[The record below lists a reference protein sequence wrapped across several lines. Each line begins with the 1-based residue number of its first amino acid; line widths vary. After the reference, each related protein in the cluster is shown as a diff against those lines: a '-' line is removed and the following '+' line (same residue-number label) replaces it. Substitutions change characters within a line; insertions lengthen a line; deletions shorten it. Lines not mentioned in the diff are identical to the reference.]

1 MLAGDYSAFP
11 DCAEFICEF
20 IVRDEEVCQRFI
32 SHSNQFF
39 AEVIGKD
46 FQVTEVI
53 MLSLIF
59 QVTDHPFLFLLF
71 VFHYLF
77 WCFTYQYAS
86 SYKDNKME
94 IN

>member
-1 MLAGDYSAFP
+1 ML
-11 DCAEFICEF
+11 
-20 IVRDEEVCQRFI
+20 REVIRQRFI
-32 SHSNQFF
+32 AYSQLLS
-39 AEVIGKD
+39 AEIIGKD

-71 VFHYLF
+71 VFHYFF

>member
-39 AEVIGKD
+39 AEIVGKY
-46 FQVTEVI
+46 FQISEVV
-53 MLSLIF
+53 MLAFIF
-59 QVTDHPFLFLLF
+59 
-71 VFHYLF
+71 
-77 WCFTYQYAS
+77 
-86 SYKDNKME
+86 
-94 IN
+94 

>member
-1 MLAGDYSAFP
+1 MIY
-11 DCAEFICEF
+11 
-20 IVRDEEVCQRFI
+20 EVIRQRFI
-32 SHSNQFF
+32 PHPELFS